1 MTMKEAVRTL
11 WAKTRI
17 MAWPGDYMLVSLPP
31 GALATAATL
40 MTATA
45 GRFATVV
52 VEKKEV
58 ASYLMKTFAE
68 FEDDNPGNL
77 KGIKAGGKIIPIRS
91 PTG

>member
-1 MTMKEAVRTL
+1 
-11 WAKTRI
+11 
-17 MAWPGDYMLVSLPP
+17 MAP
-31 GALATAATL
+31 A
-40 MTATA
+40 A
-45 GRFATVV
+45 GRFAAVM

>member
-1 MTMKEAVRTL
+1 MGQNAHYGL
-11 WAKTRI
+11 
-17 MAWPGDYMLVSLPP
+17 AWGLSAGQPAAPT
-31 GALATAATL
+31 TAATL
-40 MTATA
+40 MAPAA
-45 GRFATVV
+45 GRFAAVV